1 MSGSATVYKPTRGK
15 RREQMLLMTIYTY
28 EPENRDAVIKRRA
41 EKGAL
46 VQAGVKIVGEWSSL
60 TGHRVFRLIDAEDPK
75 ALLATAMAWTD
86 LGKLETYPVMPTEEA
101 LKLFL
106 ASKK

>member
-1 MSGSATVYKPTRGK
+1 MLFMS
-15 RREQMLLMTIYTY
+15 IYTY

-46 VQAGVKIVGEWSSL
+46 VQAGVKVVGEWSSIA
-60 TGHRVFRLIDAEDPK
+60 GHRVFRLTEAEDPK
-75 ALLATAMAWTD
+75 AFFAAAMAWTD
-86 LGKLETYPVMPTEEA
+86 LGKLETYPVMLTEEV
-101 LKLFL
+101 LKLI